1 MRRFDC
7 LRVLADLVGDD
18 LVIIGISGVNWEWRT
33 IHDEAADLTIGSLG
47 QTAGVGCGL
56 ALALP
61 ERDVTVFESDGSSL
75 FDLPALTAISACQPR
90 NLRVFVFDNELY
102 SGSRISQPSA
112 TGTGA
117 DLALMA
123 RGAGIEQATS
133 VRDLEAFEREA
144 RTAFTTPG
152 PHYVVAKVE
161 RDDEVRR
168 LPKPRMDYMENMY
181 RFVRHVER
189 LEGREILPELR

>member
-1 MRRFDC
+1 MRRIDC
-7 LRVLADLVGDD
+7 LRVLAGMVGES
-18 LVIIGISGVNWEWRT
+18 LVIVGISGVNWEWRT
-33 IHDEAADLTIGSLG
+33 LHDQDADLTIGSLG

-56 ALALP
+56 SLALP
-61 ERDVTVFESDGSSL
+61 HRDVTVLESDGSTL
-75 FDLPALTAISACQPR
+75 FDLPALTAISAYQPR

-112 TGTGA
+112 TGMGA
-117 DLALMA
+117 DLAAMA
-123 RGAGIEQATS
+123 RGAGVEQAML
-133 VRDLEAFEREA
+133 VHDLAAFESAA
-144 RTAFTTPG
+144 RTAFAKPG
-152 PHYVVAKVE
+152 PQYVVAKVE

-189 LEGREILPELR
+189 LEGRAILPELR